1 MLHTSSRDSLHL
13 CHGRREV
20 VKELVVY
27 KLITVLIPSVV
38 SELFT
43 FLHVDFFVSIIV
55 LVSFDSSIYMKS
67 LSLYILLYRKYFVLV
82 CQSLLLVNTFS
93 PYIQN
98 RYFYILTYLI
108 FRLICV
114 YFYLYHL
121 TDQFQRVLRHVFLSR
136 DLSYFS
142 FNFTVVL
149 ILSLLG
155 NKMISSRFS
164 SLTSYT
170 PPSL

>member
-1 MLHTSSRDSLHL
+1 MSGFEWDVCDPIEDPLSSFTSSNPYSSFRHGGHDHYGSSCSFVGVMTGVSGEWRGLRVMLHTSSRDSLHL

-93 PYIQN
+93 PYI
-98 RYFYILTYLI
+98 
-108 FRLICV
+108 
-114 YFYLYHL
+114 
-121 TDQFQRVLRHVFLSR
+121 
-136 DLSYFS
+136 
-142 FNFTVVL
+142 
-149 ILSLLG
+149 
-155 NKMISSRFS
+155 
-164 SLTSYT
+164 
-170 PPSL
+170 